1 MMLDPDSPRPAVTVA
16 TIVVRDGAFLCVEER
31 TRNGIRINQPAGHL
45 EIGESI
51 ADAAVRETLE
61 ETGYTVE
68 PVALVG
74 IYRWQMPETATTFVR
89 FAFEARVI
97 SHDPA
102 RPLDEGIVRASW
114 IDLRALEARRDEHR
128 SPLVM
133 RCVEDYVAGRRMPL
147 SWVTEIA

>member
-1 MMLDPDSPRPAVTVA
+1 MMSNQDCLRPAVTVA
-16 TIVVRDGAFLCVEER
+16 TIVVRDGAFLCVEEE

-45 EIGESI
+45 EVGEAI
-51 ADAAVRETLE
+51 AAAAVRETLE

-74 IYRWQMPETATTFVR
+74 IYRWQMPASPTTFVR
-89 FAFEARVI
+89 FAFEARIV

-102 RPLDEGIVRASW
+102 RPLDAGIVCATWLDRDALRSRRA
-114 IDLRALEARRDEHR
+114 EHR

-133 RCVEDYVAGRRMPL
+133 RCVEDYLAGRRMPL
-147 SWVTEIA
+147 SLVTEVQ